1 MKNYFLPALSLFITA
16 SLSALDYGMLLT
28 QQLEA
33 TDARVS
39 TPSLS
44 DDLTSYTAGL
54 EPRFSMIFGGSADL
68 YISARMTVNTSRE
81 PLFIPELLRSE
92 YTLRH
97 NKLTV
102 SLGRMP
108 YAAPFEYVAN
118 GLFDGVKASFY
129 YPFGT
134 LYCGLWYTGLL
145 YKNEANI
152 VITDDDKYA
161 YLEPVDYGR
170 FYETYFAS
178 RRLVGAL
185 GWEHPSVAGIFG
197 VKTAFLFQFDLN
209 GADENSGAPLNSQYI
224 MAKFDLPYRNLSFQL
239 GGILQTAE
247 TEGETS
253 AGFTWDIGVSYYLPV
268 RILSLLSL
276 TGHFSLDNG
285 NGAVPNLVPINNKSF
300 GRITDI
306 PPSGISAL
314 TLDYSVRISAAFSA
328 VAGILGYIQNDLPE
342 QSGRKGCEIYA
353 QMTWAPLSDIM
364 VNLGGGYD
372 ISSDP
377 KWKINVLLTLSVL

>member
-1 MKNYFLPALSLFITA
+1 MKRIVLPALSLFITA
-16 SLSALDYGMLLT
+16 SLGALDYGMLLT

-44 DDLTSYTAGL
+44 DDVNSYTVGV
-54 EPRFSMIFGGSADL
+54 EPRFSMIFGDSADL
-68 YISARMTVNTSRE
+68 YISARMTINTSRE
-81 PLFIPELLRSE
+81 PLFIPELMRSE
-92 YTLRH
+92 YSLRH
-97 NKLTV
+97 NKLMI

-108 YAAPFEYVAN
+108 YTAPFEYVVN

-152 VITDDDKYA
+152 VITDDDKHA

-170 FYETYFAS
+170 FDETYFAS

-185 GWEHPSVAGIFG
+185 GWEHPSVAGIFSA
-197 VKTAFLFQFDLN
+197 KTAFIFQIDLN

-224 MAKFDLPYRNLSFQL
+224 MARFSLPYRNLSFQL

-253 AGFTWDIGVSYYLPV
+253 AGFTCDMGLSCYLPV
-268 RILSLLSL
+268 GVTSLLSL

-285 NGAVPNLVPINNKSF
+285 KSAVPNLIPINSKSF

-306 PPSGISAL
+306 SPSGISAF
-314 TLDYSVRISAAFSA
+314 TLDYSVRISAVFSA
-328 VAGILGYIQNDLPE
+328 MAGILGYIQNDLPE

-377 KWKINVLLTLSVL
+377 KWKINVLMTLSIL